1 MRIVVTGTRGIPDIQ
16 GGVETHCEELYPRI
30 AALGHDV
37 AVIRR
42 SCYLTPGMKAEA
54 KAGRKAGRPLMY
66 KGVRLIDV
74 FAPRRKSIEA
84 ALHTFL
90 AVIRARRMKPDI
102 LHIHAIGPSLMVPLA
117 RLLGMK
123 VVTTNHGPDYD
134 RGKWGRLAKA
144 VLKTGEKWGA
154 RHSHEVIVISQVIAD
169 ILADRYGR
177 RDTHLIYNG
186 VSVPKRSAYSDYIE
200 SLGLERG
207 RYVVALGRF
216 VPEKNFHLLIDAWR
230 ASGLPARGIRL
241 CIAGD
246 ADHEDEYSRALKR
259 KAADTG
265 VALTGFIRGEQLCQV
280 MSHARLFVL
289 PSSHEGLPISL
300 LEAMSY
306 GLDTLVS
313 DIPANRIAQLDGG
326 DFFHLDTADTRVSAE
341 TLREALDRKARGT
354 AVLRE
359 YDLAPYNWD
368 HIAQQTLGVYAGLL

>member
-1 MRIVVTGTRGIPDIQ
+1 MRIVVAGTRGIPGIQ

-37 AVIRR
+37 TVIRR
-42 SCYLTPGMKAEA
+42 SCYLTPAMKAEA
-54 KAGRKAGRPLMY
+54 EKCRKAGRSLMY
-66 KGVRLIDV
+66 KGVRLADV
-74 FAPRRKSIEA
+74 FAPRLKSIEA
-84 ALHTFL
+84 VLHTFL
-90 AVIRARRMKPDI
+90 AVIRARRMNPDI

-134 RGKWGRLAKA
+134 RGKWGRLAKK
-144 VLKTGEKWGA
+144 VLETGERWGA
-154 RHSHEVIVISQVIAD
+154 RRSDEVIVISKVIAD
-169 ILADRYGR
+169 ILAGKYGR

-186 VSVPKRSAYSDYIE
+186 VPAPRRADSSDYVE
-200 SLGLERG
+200 SLGLVPG
-207 RYVVALGRF
+207 MYVLGLGRF
-216 VPEKNFHLLIDAWR
+216 VPEKNFHMLIEAWR

-246 ADHEDEYSRALKR
+246 ADHEDEYSRSLKR
-259 KAADTG
+259 QAAAEG
-265 VALTGFIRGEQLCQV
+265 VVLTGFIRDERLRQV

-313 DIPANRIAQLDGG
+313 DIPANMIAQLSQD
-326 DFFHLDTADTRVSAE
+326 DFFHLGMTDGKKDMQA
-341 TLREALDRKARGT
+341 LRMALERKTEGEAS
-354 AVLRE
+354 LRE
-359 YDLAPYNWD
+359 YDLAPYDWD
-368 HIAQQTLGVYAGLL
+368 HIAQQTIQVYAGLL

>member
-37 AVIRR
+37 TVIRR
-42 SCYLTPGMKAEA
+42 SCYLTEAMRAEA
-54 KAGRKAGRPLMY
+54 KACRKAGKPSVY
-66 KGVRLIDV
+66 KGVRLLDV

-84 ALHTFL
+84 VVHTFL
-90 AVIRARRMKPDI
+90 AVIRARRLKPDI

-134 RGKWGRLAKA
+134 RGKWGALAKK
-144 VLKTGEKWGA
+144 VLRTGEKWGA
-154 RHSHEVIVISQVIAD
+154 TRSNEVIVISQVIAD
-169 ILADRYGR
+169 ILADNYGR
-177 RDTHLIYNG
+177 KDTHLIYNG
-186 VSVPKRSAYSDYIE
+186 VPVPERATTADYVE
-200 SLGLERG
+200 SLGLRRG
-207 RYVVALGRF
+207 GYVVALGRF
-216 VPEKNFHLLIDAWR
+216 VPEKNFHLLIEAWR
-230 ASGLPARGIRL
+230 SSTLPARGIGL

-259 KAADTG
+259 QAAEAG
-265 VALTGFIRGEQLCQV
+265 VTLTGFIRGEQLRQV

-313 DIPANRIAQLDGG
+313 DIPANTIAQLETG
-326 DFFHLDTADTRVSAE
+326 DFFHLGMTDEGADAQALLTALEQKTRGEA
-341 TLREALDRKARGT
+341 TLRK
-354 AVLRE
+354 
-359 YDLAPYNWD
+359 YDLTPYNWD
-368 HIAQQTLGVYAGLL
+368 HIAQQTLEVYAGMI